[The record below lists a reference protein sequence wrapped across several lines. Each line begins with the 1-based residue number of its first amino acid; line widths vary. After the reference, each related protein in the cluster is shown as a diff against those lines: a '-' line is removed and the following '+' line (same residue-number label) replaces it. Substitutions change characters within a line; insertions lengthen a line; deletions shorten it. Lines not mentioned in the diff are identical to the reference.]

1 MRYEPVIGIEVH
13 AELSTDTKIYC
24 GCKNKFGGEI
34 NSHCC
39 PVCTGMPGS
48 LPVLN
53 GKVVDYAIKAGLAMD
68 CDITRSSKQDRKNYF
83 YPDLPKA
90 YQISQFD
97 LPLCINGG
105 IDIVVDGEKKRI
117 GVTRIHIEEDAG
129 KSIHDAVEGKT
140 LLDYNRCGVPLI
152 EIVSEPDMRSSA
164 DAKEYLD
171 TLKAILE
178 YIGVSDCKMQEGS
191 LRCDVNV
198 SLRPEGQK
206 EFGVRTEMK
215 NVNTFSGAIKGIEYE
230 IKRQTEILENGGV
243 IEQETRR
250 WDDAT
255 GTSLP
260 LRSKEEAHDYRY
272 FPEPDL
278 MPIVIS
284 EEHIKEIGDTIPEL
298 PHVKKQRYIDSLGL
312 PEYDAGQLTQTKVIA
327 DFFENV
333 MSFGVEAKPASNWIM
348 GDVWGMMNE
357 RYLTMETLPF
367 TAESL
372 AKMIKRISDGTISNT
387 AAKQVLEA
395 MFENAKDPDEIIDEL
410 GLKQVNDEGAIIA
423 IIDEVLAANP
433 QSVED
438 FKNGKQQ
445 VVGFLV
451 GQVMRASKGK
461 ANPQTVNQLIKDA
474 LSKL

>member
-1 MRYEPVIGIEVH
+1 MKFEPVIGIEVH
-13 AELSTDTKIYC
+13 AELSTETKIYC
-24 GCKNKFGGEI
+24 SCKNKFGGEI

-39 PVCTGMPGS
+39 PVCTGMPGA

-53 GKVVDYAIKAGLAMD
+53 EKVVDYAIKAGLAMN
-68 CDITRSSKQDRKNYF
+68 CEITKSSKQDRKNYF

-97 LPLCINGG
+97 LPLCANGF
-105 IDIVVDGEKKRI
+105 IDIVVDGEKKKI

-129 KSIHDAVEGKT
+129 KSIHDAVEGRT

-164 DAKEYLD
+164 DAREYLD

-250 WDDAT
+250 WDDAS
-255 GTSLP
+255 GKSLP

-284 EEHIKEIGDTIPEL
+284 DEHIKEIADSIPEL
-298 PHVKKQRYIDSLGL
+298 PHVKKQRYVDKLGL
-312 PEYDAGQLTQTKVIA
+312 PEYDAGQLTSTKIVA
-327 DFFENV
+327 DFFEEV
-333 MSFGVEAKPASNWIM
+333 MANGVAAKPASNWIM

-367 TAESL
+367 TAENL
-372 AKMIKRISDGTISNT
+372 AKMIKRIGEGVISNT

-395 MFENAKDPDEIIDEL
+395 MFDSKKDPDVIIEDL
-410 GLKQVNDEGAIIA
+410 GLKQVNDEGAILA
-423 IIDEVLAANP
+423 IIDEVLEANP
-433 QSVED
+433 NSVED
-438 FKNGKQQ
+438 YKNGKQQ

-461 ANPQTVNQLIKDA
+461 ANPQTVNQLIREA